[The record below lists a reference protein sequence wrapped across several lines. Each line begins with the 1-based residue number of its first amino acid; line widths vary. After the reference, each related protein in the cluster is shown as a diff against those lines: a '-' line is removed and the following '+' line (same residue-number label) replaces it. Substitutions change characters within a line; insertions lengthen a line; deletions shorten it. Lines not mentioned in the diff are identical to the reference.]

1 METFMKSRK
10 GIGGNLNTLLWIVFI
25 VVFPGGWE
33 EGGAP
38 VKENVCLPLI
48 VENFRFEDAKE
59 QVRDLT

>member
-25 VVFPGGWE
+25 VVLPGGWE

-38 VKENVCLPLI
+38 VKENVYLPLI